1 MLCHEMSATGKAG
14 AFSKFTPELSWF
26 GVFLSAPLIVSNRC
40 LESTVEIKNVTHL
53 QRNQSMHRPTHTLSF
68 RSHPYLQL
76 AHLNHGISKPTLK
89 AGNIRNSLTSK
100 TITQEP
106 KL

>member
-1 MLCHEMSATGKAG
+1 MSATGKAG
-14 AFSKFTPELSWF
+14 ASIK
-26 GVFLSAPLIVSNRC
+26 
-40 LESTVEIKNVTHL
+40 IKNVTHL
-53 QRNQSMHRPTHTLSF
+53 QRNQSMHCPKHTLSF

-89 AGNIRNSLTSK
+89 AGNTRNSLTSK

-106 KL
+106 NFDCCRQLDSQWPRQRAAVQI